1 LYYVKVVTR
10 SSGGSAKGTPRQA
23 LEYITDGHDARRDPN
38 YSEAEIA
45 YIARMGEGW
54 KTDLEG
60 GSVPLAGLGTLAGIT
75 DEEELAARFEGACQ
89 PWHDKRGTTG
99 YKSFTFTLPKEVSLF
114 AEGHRDAVREA
125 MIAAANAALAAGFP
139 GKEVAAVGAMHTRN
153 EAGEIHYH
161 LHVLVGKFARDRAS
175 GRVFSLNSKAGGNT
189 ASRLRDL
196 KLGWK
201 EAIDRELG
209 TRLGLRVEQSRP
221 YARPA
226 LVLPGGEKVPALNR
240 ESRRLLDK
248 HLCPVY
254 EDIGPDG
261 RTVRRVLRLSDKM
274 DGRIF
279 EVASGK
285 DGAGW
290 SSAGFLEIAPD
301 QKAYLGR
308 YEKRVE
314 TLKKAGYLTAEG
326 KVTPA
331 FRLHMCARAG
341 IDTPELQRIRIDLA
355 TAAARQSQT
364 QRKPVPVVDLW
375 VAVHR
380 YEAIRRRVERL
391 GISREDLRRIHEAAQ
406 RRRPTPET
414 LRAVRKRTELTV
426 LATRPRHTP
435 LPRTKTIG
443 RAWVDLQRARARR
456 PT

>member
-1 LYYVKVVTR
+1 MYYVKVVTR

-23 LEYITDGHDARRDPN
+23 LEYITDGHDARRDPAF
-38 YSEAEIA
+38 SAAEIA

-54 KTDLEG
+54 KTELEG
-60 GSVPLAGLGTLAGIT
+60 GRVPLVGLGALTRIT
-75 DEEELAARFEGACQ
+75 DHDELASRFEGACQ

-114 AEGHRDAVREA
+114 AEGYREETKAA
-125 MIAAANAALAAGFP
+125 MFAAANAALGAGFP
-139 GKEVAAVGAMHTRN
+139 GKEIVAVGAAHTRN

-175 GRVFSLNSKAGGNT
+175 GRAFSLNSKAGGNT
-189 ASRLRDL
+189 GARLGDL
-196 KLGWK
+196 KRAWK
-201 EAIDRELG
+201 AAIDRELAQ
-209 TRLGLRVEQSRP
+209 RFGLRIEQHRN

-226 LVLPGGEKVPALNR
+226 LLLPGGERVPALNR

-254 EDIGPDG
+254 TEPGPDG
-261 RTVRRVLRLSDKM
+261 RPVRRVLRLSDKM

-285 DGAGW
+285 DGKGW
-290 SSAGFLEIAPD
+290 SREGFLEVAPD
-301 QKAYLGR
+301 QMAYFGR

-314 TLKKAGYLTAEG
+314 TLQRAGYLTADG
-326 KVTPA
+326 RVTSA

-341 IDTPELQRIRIDLA
+341 VDTPELQRLRIDLA
-355 TAAARQSQT
+355 AASSRESESA
-364 QRKPVPVVDLW
+364 RKPVSVPSLW
-375 VAVHR
+375 EALDR
-380 YEAIRRRVERL
+380 YESIRKRVERL

-406 RRRPTPET
+406 RTKPTPET
-414 LRAVRKRTELTV
+414 LRAIRKRTELKV
-426 LATRPRHTP
+426 LAERPRHVA

-443 RAWVDLQRARARR
+443 RAYLDLQRARAQSF
-456 PT
+456 